1 MRYVKVLLLAV
12 FFFLSLVFLFQNQ
25 TVLNQKLTLQF
36 NLLAIPNMTSIELPF
51 YYLILASFL
60 AGCCITLVL
69 LLWDRMRLSAR
80 ILNQTWRIS
89 NLESENRKLI
99 DSMEKLAAIEEEER
113 PGLFARIKAQYIE
126 AREGRNRKL
135 LSEQAEAE
143 TKAGDAGGKPA
154 SSYEEPAK

>member
-89 NLESENRKLI
+89 NLESENRKLV
-99 DSMEKLAAIEEEER
+99 DSMT
-113 PGLFARIKAQYIE
+113 
-126 AREGRNRKL
+126 RENHT
-135 LSEQAEAE
+135 E
-143 TKAGDAGGKPA
+143 
-154 SSYEEPAK
+154 

>member
-113 PGLFARIKAQYIE
+113 PGLFARIKAPYIE

-135 LSEQAEAE
+135 LGEQAAVEA
-143 TKAGDAGGKPA
+143 KADAMPA

>member
-113 PGLFARIKAQYIE
+113 PSLFARIKALYIE

-135 LSEQAEAE
+135 LGEQAAAEA
-143 TKAGDAGGKPA
+143 KADAMPA